1 MPENAH
7 VTSVAAIEEFR
18 AHLVVFVSK
27 ARPTLEEVHSD
38 VVRLRAW
45 LEQEQRRTL
54 ESLVHRRQ
62 KALEQ
67 AQSSLSTA
75 RMSVLRGDCTSEQ
88 MAVRQ
93 ARRALE
99 EAESKLKRLKLWTRE
114 FDNRV
119 EPLAK
124 QLEKV
129 HTVLAHDMVNAI
141 AHLSQTIQTL
151 LNYANVPAP
160 VVAPEE
166 APAGADSE
174 SEPEPPTDAAPSTG
188 AGGAS

>member
-75 RMSVLRGDCTSEQ
+75 RMSVLRGECTSEQ

-124 QLEKV
+124 LGTYRGV
-129 HTVLAHDMVNAI
+129 RHRRGLPGHGGADGRHPDIAGYRNGVLRRPA
-141 AHLSQTIQTL
+141 
-151 LNYANVPAP
+151 VPAP
-160 VVAPEE
+160 AHPGNPRCRRV
-166 APAGADSE
+166 PARR
-174 SEPEPPTDAAPSTG
+174 
-188 AGGAS
+188 